1 MRISDWSSYVCS
13 SYLLTALGAFIVLE
27 RQDPYVGLADLRPL
41 QVQAFGLA
49 HPGVDEQ
56 LPPPALRAGGHVELR
71 QVRRRIELGRL
82 LLLAQ
87 LSDRLLRP
95 GELPDQFPFDGLVQ
109 PGAEL
114 AQRLVHGVGRS
125 EEPRGGEVGV

>member
-1 MRISDWSSYVCS
+1 MHRRPPRSKRTDPLFPYP
-13 SYLLTALGAFIVLE
+13 TLE

-95 GELPDQFPFDGLVQ
+95 WELPDP
-109 PGAEL
+109 
-114 AQRLVHGVGRS
+114 RS
-125 EEPRGGEVGV
+125 EERRVGKEWASTGRTRWSRYL

>member
-87 LSDRLLRP
+87 L
-95 GELPDQFPFDGLVQ
+95 
-109 PGAEL
+109 
-114 AQRLVHGVGRS
+114 RS
-125 EEPRGGEVGV
+125 EEHTSELQSLMRISYAVFCLKQKKSNRKRLSTNLEYTSD